1 MRSKEDETPKPIPR
15 APAHAGGRGVPSGW
29 AKAPRV
35 CLGEARN
42 PLQWRG
48 AVGRGRRRVARS
60 TLQASARERTGANQA
75 RDWTGGWVSC
85 LAEPHRASEGK
96 RARSGFRIVL
106 LTVVRPATHR
116 GKWRQGVAALSTS
129 RPLPGASIPG
139 TSLALTT
146 PLSSLPVPPPLG
158 RHDTGTV
165 SLRPTASLS
174 PGGVVIGND
183 SNILELVLKP
193 GGR

>member
-1 MRSKEDETPKPIPR
+1 MGQGSPR
-15 APAHAGGRGVPSGW
+15 LSRGGSEPAAVARRRRKGAPSGRTLDSPGVSAGEDGGKPSPGLDRRLGVLPRRATQGFGGQKGQIW
-29 AKAPRV
+29 VQNRAAK
-35 CLGEARN
+35 
-42 PLQWRG
+42 
-48 AVGRGRRRVARS
+48 
-60 TLQASARERTGANQA
+60 
-75 RDWTGGWVSC
+75 
-85 LAEPHRASEGK
+85 
-96 RARSGFRIVL
+96 
-106 LTVVRPATHR
+106 VVRPATHR

>member
-15 APAHAGGRGVPSGW
+15 APAHAGGWGVPSGW

-106 LTVVRPATHR
+106 L
-116 GKWRQGVAALSTS
+116 KWSDPRLIV
-129 RPLPGASIPG
+129 
-139 TSLALTT
+139 
-146 PLSSLPVPPPLG
+146 
-158 RHDTGTV
+158 
-165 SLRPTASLS
+165 
-174 PGGVVIGND
+174 GN
-183 SNILELVLKP
+183 
-193 GGR
+193 GGREWPPCPHPAPSLVPQFLGHP